1 MATTN
6 INIRIDDTLK
16 SDAEDLFNDLG
27 LTMSSAITIFLRSA
41 VNYNGIP
48 FELKRREPNPVTL
61 AALKES
67 DEILANPSGY
77 PGYSSAEAMTEAI
90 LSDV

>member
-6 INIRIDDTLK
+6 INIRVDDALK
-16 SDAEDLFNDLG
+16 SDAEALFNDLG

-41 VNYNGIP
+41 VNHNGIP
-48 FELKRREPNPVTL
+48 FELKRRDPNPVTA

-67 DEILANPSGY
+67 DAILANPSGY
-77 PGYSSAEAMTEAI
+77 TAYDSAKQMTEDI

>member
-16 SDAEDLFNDLG
+16 NDAEELFNDLG
-27 LTMSSAITIFLRSA
+27 LTMSAAITIFLRSA
-41 VNYNGIP
+41 VNHNGIP
-48 FELKRREPNPVTL
+48 FELKRREPNPVTT

-67 DEILANPSGY
+67 DTILANPSN
-77 PGYSSAEAMTEAI
+77 YSSYNSAEEMTKEI

>member
-16 SDAEDLFNDLG
+16 NDAENLFNDLG

-41 VNYNGIP
+41 VNHNGIP
-48 FELKRREPNPVTL
+48 FELKRREPNPVTM

-67 DEILANPSGY
+67 DAILADPSGY
-77 PGYSSAEAMTEAI
+77 KGYSSAEEMAEAI